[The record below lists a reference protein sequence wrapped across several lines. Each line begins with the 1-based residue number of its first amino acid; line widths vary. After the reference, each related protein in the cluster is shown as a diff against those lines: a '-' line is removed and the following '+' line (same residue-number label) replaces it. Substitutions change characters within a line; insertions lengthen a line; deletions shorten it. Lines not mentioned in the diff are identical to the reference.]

1 MEIGASRAP
10 DLGKDFGV
18 STEGVW
24 ELSSTVAGAAARV
37 GAAAAGAVFSLSD
50 GGKETVFVTSALLE
64 DVELIL
70 ALDAS
75 VSLAGLIDGLVVS
88 SSL

>member
-18 STEGVW
+18 STAGVW

-50 GGKETVFVTSALLE
+50 GGKETVFVTSALL

-75 VSLAGLIDGLVVS
+75 GSFAGLIDGLVVS